1 MKTKSL
7 YKNPEAKQILMN
19 LYDSK
24 MDSLGL
30 GYEDLYLDTFAG
42 ETHVIKTGDDSKP
55 PIVLLHGI
63 NAGAPVAI
71 EPLKELAEDYL
82 IYAIDTIGQATKSA
96 QTRLDLANNDY
107 GKWLS
112 EMFDQL
118 GIEKASV
125 VAASY
130 GGFLLQKLIISNPE
144 KVSKAIFVVPA
155 GFGNGGFIESTKMLT
170 LPLIKFMIS
179 KKESDLRNFMSSF
192 HNQIDDYWISFQK
205 NTLTGVNMDYR
216 RPPIL
221 KKEQVENFS
230 APVYLMVAEN
240 DVFFPAKH
248 ATEKC
253 TSYFKNFKEVH
264 TLKNSKHIPEPSQ
277 FEEIQSVIRG
287 WLK

>member
-7 YKNPEAKQILMN
+7 YKTPETKQILMN

-30 GYEDLYLDTFAG
+30 SYQDLYVDTFAG
-42 ETHVIKTGDDSKP
+42 KTHVIKTGDDSKP

-82 IYAIDTIGQATKSA
+82 IYAIDTIGQTTKSA
-96 QTRLDLANNDY
+96 ETRLDLNNNDY

-112 EMFDQL
+112 ETFDQL
-118 GIEKASV
+118 GIEKAPV
-125 VAASY
+125 IAASY

-144 KVSKAIFVVPA
+144 KVSKAVFVVPA
-155 GFGNGGFIESTKMLT
+155 GFGNGGFIESTKRLT
-170 LPLIKFMIS
+170 LPLIKFMTF
-179 KKESDLRNFMSSF
+179 KKKSDLRSFMSSF
-192 HNQIDDYWISFQK
+192 HNRIDDYWLEFQK
-205 NTLTGVNMDYR
+205 NTLLGVNMDYR

-221 KKEQVENFS
+221 KKEDVEGFKS
-230 APVYLMVAEN
+230 PVYLMVAED
-240 DVFFPAKH
+240 DVFFPAKY
-248 ATEKC
+248 AIEKC
-253 TSYFKNFKEVH
+253 RSYFKNFKEVY
-264 TLKNSKHIPEPSQ
+264 TLKNSKHIPEASQ
-277 FEEIQSVIRG
+277 FEEIKSAIKD